1 MRPDE
6 GTSTFGGNQSQVFV
20 HPQTAATHF
29 LAGSDP
35 NLVDGIRTSEPR
47 GNHGSDD
54 GFSDEKCCMCLMV
67 MM

>member
-6 GTSTFGGNQSQVFV
+6 GTSTFGGNESQVFV
-20 HPQTAATHF
+20 HPQTAGTHF

-35 NLVDGIRTSEPR
+35 PR